1 VYSRTA
7 ASLTSQRID
16 LAPRGAAAV
25 TVPVAGAYDVAVHG
39 PNGFLREAR
48 GGSAT
53 AGVEVAMT
61 IVGPAAHPKLRLT
74 LSKLGSGA
82 VTARVSGLGG
92 PPRSISIAPGGT
104 SIDVAPDHGWYD
116 LTVTLD
122 GHADYARRFA
132 GHLENG
138 EPSVTG

>member
-1 VYSRTA
+1 MTVGATA
-7 ASLTSQRID
+7 VSVSLSN
-16 LAPRGAAAV
+16 AGAAA
-25 TVPVAGAYDVAVHG
+25 
-39 PNGFLREAR
+39 LQ
-48 GGSAT
+48 
-53 AGVEVAMT
+53 
-61 IVGPAAHPKLRLT
+61 
-74 LSKLGSGA
+74 LS
-82 VTARVSGLGG
+82 VY
-92 PPRSISIAPGGT
+92 SISIAPGGT